1 MIIYGEFLFLEN
13 FITGALLLLLTAFV
27 FGERLRKLRLLLG
40 AALCGAAGF
49 TIFAPIS
56 GIAAIIMRTGI
67 AAAAVYIGIGASCF
81 DKFIKKAG
89 IFLALTVMSG
99 GAVMALMLRNG
110 IPSLSGSG
118 AFYIPPLT
126 YINLICFGI
135 ITFVFS
141 YWIVTIIKKLKIKNT
156 LCGTAEVKIGDECIA
171 FSAMIDTGNYL
182 KEPMRGRPV
191 ILIGERA
198 AAKIKNHI
206 GDERYVIIPFSGAG
220 VRNGILE
227 GIRSDSIYFR
237 GNEIKDVVIAF
248 YDGEFEDSEIILGR
262 DFLDRGISNNE
273 NDEGKKREQVGR
285 PISRETFGKRVS

>member
-13 FITGALLLLLTAFV
+13 FITGALLLALTAFL
-27 FGERLRKLRLLLG
+27 FGKKIRKLRLVVG
-40 AALCGAAGF
+40 AVICGAAGF

-67 AAAAVYIGIGASCF
+67 AAAAVYIGIGAGCL
-81 DKFIKKAG
+81 DKFIKTAG
-89 IFLALTVMSG
+89 MFLALTLLSG
-99 GAVMALMLRNG
+99 GGVMALMLRNG

-118 AFYIPPLT
+118 AFYIPPIT

-135 ITFVFS
+135 ITFTFT
-141 YWIVTIIKKLKIKNT
+141 YWIVTIIKKLKLKNT
-156 LCGTAEVKIGDECIA
+156 LCGTAEVKIGDERIE

-182 KEPMRGRPV
+182 KEPMSGRPV

-198 AAKIKNHI
+198 AVKIKTHI
-206 GDERYVIIPFSGAG
+206 GDERYVIIPFSSAG
-220 VRNGILE
+220 TRNGILE

-237 GNEIKDVVIAF
+237 GNEIRNAVIAF

-273 NDEGKKREQVGR
+273 NDEGKKRKQVVR
-285 PISRETFGKRVS
+285 AAPSEAFREHVS